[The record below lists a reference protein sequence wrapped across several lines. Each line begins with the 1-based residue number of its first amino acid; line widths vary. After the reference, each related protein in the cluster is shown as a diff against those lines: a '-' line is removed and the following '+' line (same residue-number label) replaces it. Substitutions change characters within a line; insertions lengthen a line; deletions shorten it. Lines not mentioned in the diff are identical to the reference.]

1 MGHVAALDE
10 EPGHSQQR
18 QFFEAGPADPP
29 IGQGGLIED
38 GPMDQVGKGDV
49 LAVEAVGVETGHPTV
64 PLGII
69 ARRGSSRGQ
78 AIGFEA
84 LHRVVSGPIEP
95 IEMQAD
101 VQVGVCAVGL
111 RRPIRKGD
119 EPVRATDEHHLK
131 TRRLEVSGQVDGQI

>member
-1 MGHVAALDE
+1 MDE
-10 EPGHSQQR
+10 
-18 QFFEAGPADPP
+18 
-29 IGQGGLIED
+29 
-38 GPMDQVGKGDV
+38 VGEGDV

-69 ARRGSSRGQ
+69 ARRGPSRRQ

-84 LHRVVSGPIEP
+84 LHRVISGPIEP

-111 RRPIRKGD
+111 RRTIWKGD

-131 TRRLEVSGQVDGQI
+131 TRRLEVSCQVDGQIQRVVFLHPTTLHVAGISTTVPGIDGDPFDGA